1 MSHASS
7 ALCARAGRQP
17 RPTLRLPLQGGQLQ
31 LLRMLAGGGARW
43 PPDTLQAGLS
53 DALRAS
59 FGVAAAD
66 APAAAAAAGPAAHAA
81 DAAAGALLG
90 RRAAWEAAAAD
101 TQGSH
106 AAPGR
111 PDEQRGP

>member
-1 MSHASS
+1 
-7 ALCARAGRQP
+7 
-17 RPTLRLPLQGGQLQ
+17 
-31 LLRMLAGGGARW
+31 MLAGGGARW
-43 PPDTLQAGLS
+43 PPETLHAGLS

-66 APAAAAAAGPAAHAA
+66 APAAAAAAGPAADAA

-101 TQGSH
+101 AQGSR

-111 PDEQRGP
+111 PSEQRGP